1 MEDKCLEISKESV
14 KKILSSLNEI
24 KILCADKELKK
35 KVEGIICV
43 ANEEI
48 ASKIEP
54 SLKELIYDKMKETKN
69 TNPDLSSK
77 LYILYRKYV
86 DNKIK
91 EEEAREIY
99 ETYIVMENFERIVW

>member
-1 MEDKCLEISKESV
+1 
-14 KKILSSLNEI
+14 
-24 KILCADKELKK
+24 
-35 KVEGIICV
+35 
-43 ANEEI
+43 
-48 ASKIEP
+48 
-54 SLKELIYDKMKETKN
+54 MKETKN

-86 DNKIK
+86 SNKIK